1 MNGDLSMLKS
11 ELSALVNLDSDISI
25 SGWAVEFA
33 TDSSLE
39 PGVRVTKC
47 QLNRH
52 HGVSNNG
59 TRTPCLLIHE
69 PELRLR

>member
-1 MNGDLSMLKS
+1 MFTCVDPSSRLSLCIMNGDLSMLKS

-39 PGVRVTKC
+39 WGHTNT
-47 QLNRH
+47 QAL
-52 HGVSNNG
+52 
-59 TRTPCLLIHE
+59 
-69 PELRLR
+69 